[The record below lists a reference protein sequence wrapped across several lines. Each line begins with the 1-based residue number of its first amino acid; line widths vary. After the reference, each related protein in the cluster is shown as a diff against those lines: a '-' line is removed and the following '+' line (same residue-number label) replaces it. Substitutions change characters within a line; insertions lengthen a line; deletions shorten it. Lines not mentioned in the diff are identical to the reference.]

1 MSHSRADAD
10 AAGGTEPQ
18 ARPPS
23 PQEDGRAC
31 DLCGGRDFTLLHEWP
46 VGDRWNPAKIPIRIW
61 KCTCGLAFM
70 HPVLESHA
78 PSAPPVQDNE

>member
-1 MSHSRADAD
+1 MQLTASKPDV
-10 AAGGTEPQ
+10 
-18 ARPPS
+18 
-23 PQEDGRAC
+23 C

-70 HPVLESHA
+70 HPLLKSHA
-78 PSAPPVQDNE
+78 PSAQPVQDND